1 MVDLK
6 KIKAI
11 REKLGLTQGQAA
23 KRAGLRSRQHWNK
36 IEVGGD
42 GGITVATLEKVARAL
57 RVKARDL
64 LK

>member
-36 IEVGGD
+36 IEVGD
-42 GGITVATLEKVARAL
+42 GGITVATLEKVAKAL
-57 RVKARDL
+57 KIGAKEL
-64 LK
+64 LR

>member
-11 REKLGLTQGQAA
+11 RAKLGLTQGEAA

-42 GGITVATLEKVARAL
+42 GGITVATLGERGQETYSNKRSQ
-57 RVKARDL
+57 
-64 LK
+64 